1 MTGDETIVTTG
12 VGQHQMWAAQ
22 GYGFSRPNQLITSGG
37 LGTMG
42 FGFPAAIGAQV
53 AAPDRPVVSI
63 TGDGSF
69 QMNIQ
74 ELTTA
79 VREELPVTVV
89 ILRNGSLGMVRQWQQ
104 LFFDNRLVE
113 TLIDEGTPSLAKV
126 TEAYGGKGVT
136 VASEDDL
143 VSGLEEALSYQAGPS
158 VVECFV
164 AEDENVFPMVPAGA
178 ANEDFI
184 LEENDA

>member
-1 MTGDETIVTTG
+1 
-12 VGQHQMWAAQ
+12 
-22 GYGFSRPNQLITSGG
+22 
-37 LGTMG
+37 
-42 FGFPAAIGAQV
+42 
-53 AAPDRPVVSI
+53 
-63 TGDGSF
+63 
-69 QMNIQ
+69 
-74 ELTTA
+74 
-79 VREELPVTVV
+79 
-89 ILRNGSLGMVRQWQQ
+89 MVRQWQQ

-143 VSGLEEALSYQAGPS
+143 VSGLEEALSYDDGPS

-164 AEDENVFPMVPAGA
+164 AEEENVFPMVPAGA